1 LAREGNC
8 CATGETRRNSFAF
21 SSALISN
28 QSFVLI
34 GLGLYSQF
42 YVLLP
47 SASSFGFFFIAA
59 AIAAFALV
67 IASRTG

>member
-1 LAREGNC
+1 
-8 CATGETRRNSFAF
+8 
-21 SSALISN
+21 
-28 QSFVLI
+28 
-34 GLGLYSQF
+34 
-42 YVLLP
+42 LLP